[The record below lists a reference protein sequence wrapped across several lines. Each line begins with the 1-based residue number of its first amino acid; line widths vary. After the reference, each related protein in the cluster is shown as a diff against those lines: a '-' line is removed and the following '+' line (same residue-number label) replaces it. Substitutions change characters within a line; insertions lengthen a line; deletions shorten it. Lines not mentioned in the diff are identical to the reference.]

1 MDVRRLGP
9 GDEAVALALF
19 ETLVEVFEEGD
30 GEGLSRRE
38 PLGHA
43 EARSLLQRRDFWA
56 LAATEGEVVVGG
68 LTAHT
73 LPMTRSRAREL
84 FIYDLAVRADRQRRG
99 VGRALVTELLSLARA
114 AGIEATFV
122 AADSEDTQALDFYR
136 AVGGAP
142 SAVTI
147 FTFPR

>member
-19 ETLVEVFEEGD
+19 ETLVEVFEEAD
-30 GEGLSRRE
+30 GEGLPRRE
-38 PLGHA
+38 PLGHD
-43 EARSLLQRRDFWA
+43 EVRSLLQRLDFWA
-56 LAATEGEVVVGG
+56 LAATEGDVVVGG

-73 LPMTRSRAREL
+73 LPMTRSRSREL
-84 FIYDLAVRADRQRRG
+84 FIYDLAVRSDRQRRG

-114 AGIEATFV
+114 AGIETTFV
-122 AADSEDTQALDFYR
+122 AADGEDAHALDFYR
-136 AVGGAP
+136 ALGGAP
-142 SAVTI
+142 SAATI